1 MAPPNA
7 KRIAY
12 SCHFVCVS
20 LEKSSQACMAFIAKT
35 PASLREKRRTKQQRQ
50 KRLPE
55 WRANEPS
62 GEFSWIR
69 KRREQR
75 LWHPQSFSGLRSQLR
90 FAIGKHSE
98 TERGENNARSGA
110 KQARPVPASRHRLV
124 RLKTK
129 RPIHLPAIETRSR
142 SFRSSEEAATHRAC
156 ELCSTLVGIVAGAF

>member
-1 MAPPNA
+1 MPL
-7 KRIAY
+7 
-12 SCHFVCVS
+12 C
-20 LEKSSQACMAFIAKT
+20 
-35 PASLREKRRTKQQRQ
+35 LREFGKSEPGAHGVYRKNASQPPRETANETARTETVTRVA
-50 KRLPE
+50 
-55 WRANEPS
+55 RANEPS